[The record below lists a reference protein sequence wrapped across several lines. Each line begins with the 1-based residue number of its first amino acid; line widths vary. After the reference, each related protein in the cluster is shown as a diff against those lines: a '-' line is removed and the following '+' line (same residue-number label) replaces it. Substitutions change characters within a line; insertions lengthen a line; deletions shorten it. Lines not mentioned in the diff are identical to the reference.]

1 MTHFSRNTLFATG
14 RTGFSIMKHYSRLLL
29 TGAGARIRLAK
40 GLIAPVLLFVS
51 LGGLDASAAP
61 ILALATRTS
70 AFSSTSTTSVTVPLR
85 NDGTKSLTFATADVN
100 QTVVIIYNA
109 ECMVKASRGTWLS
122 IRVLVDGTEAQP
134 SSGTDFALC
143 SAVDTNGQTWGSA
156 VRQSVLKV
164 PQSGDHTVEIS
175 ARLNAGN
182 GIWRLDD
189 SSLVVQPARDTFAT
203 RVHDFQS
210 TANNPTE
217 LPLQLNG
224 DKELS
229 FNTSTPNEHLKITY
243 NAECVVA
250 SASPVQGVKT
260 EISVDSG
267 FSAIDPHLTDFCNA
281 IDATGKTWTGAA
293 QQEVLTIPQV
303 GTHKAVVFGQ
313 MAFGGGTWRVDD
325 SSLVITQDILASALN
340 AVSFS
345 SSSTKEVL
353 VPILWD
359 GGTALEFTTT
369 KDNQQVKLTYNG
381 WCALRAERGRWLGLR
396 IEVDGIEA
404 APASGFDFAL
414 CSAVTLNNNV
424 YYHPGFRQS
433 VITIPKGGV
442 HHAQVFARVSGTAD
456 WAVGT
461 RSLVIE

>member
-1 MTHFSRNTLFATG
+1 
-14 RTGFSIMKHYSRLLL
+14 
-29 TGAGARIRLAK
+29 
-40 GLIAPVLLFVS
+40 LIAPAILFAA
-51 LGGLDASAAP
+51 LGGLDASAAS
-61 ILALATRTS
+61 ILASATRTS
-70 AFSSTSTTSVTVPLR
+70 AFVGASATPVLVPLR
-85 NDGTKSLTFATADVN
+85 EDGSTSLKFHADVN

-109 ECMVKASRGTWLS
+109 ECLVTAPRGTWLS
-122 IRVLVDGTEAQP
+122 IRVIVDGNEAQP
-134 SSGTDFALC
+134 SSGSDFAFC
-143 SAVDTNGQTWGSA
+143 SAVDDNGQTWGSA
-156 VRQSVLKV
+156 VRQSALKV
-164 PQSGDHTVEIS
+164 SYAGSHVVKIE

-189 SSLVVQPARDTFAT
+189 SSLVVQPASDPFAT

-210 TANNPTE
+210 TANSPTE

-229 FNTSTPNEHLKITY
+229 FNTSNPNERLKITY

-250 SASPVQGVKT
+250 SANPVQGVKT
-260 EISVDSG
+260 EIRVDSG
-267 FSAIDPHLTDFCNA
+267 FSILDPYLTEFCNA

-313 MAFGGGTWRVDD
+313 MPFGVGTWRVDD
-325 SSLVITQDILASALN
+325 SSLVITRGILASALN
-340 AVSFS
+340 PVSFS

-359 GGTALEFTTT
+359 GGTALEFTTIR
-369 KDNQQVKLTYNG
+369 DNQQVKLTYNG
-381 WCALRAERGRWLGLR
+381 WCALHGGRGRHLGLR
-396 IEVDGIEA
+396 IEVDGIEP

-433 VITIPKGGV
+433 VIALPKGGV
-442 HHAQVFARVSGTAD
+442 HHARIFARVSGTAD
-456 WAVGT
+456 WALGP
-461 RSLVIE
+461 RSLIVE